1 MSGMVSLSVLLAA
14 CGLLEVLRAIL
25 ENVVFYGPSAKELA
39 FYVANNTGNDTT
51 TRYGYILKDKAAGT
65 C

>member
-25 ENVVFYGPSAKELA
+25 ENVVFYGPSAKVCTVVEFAYMVLLA
-39 FYVANNTGNDTT
+39 YPD
-51 TRYGYILKDKAAGT
+51 I
-65 C
+65 